1 VQKRI
6 SNKWLLNEWSTTK
19 LFFSRKGY
27 HLHHHHRL
35 ISEVP
40 HWSIIDAGLQ
50 KVLTQSQLSGGLDD
64 EPPSQILFA
73 TVQEVLTQSE
83 LYGGLEPSQILLTNL
98 CCNVMLANGECF
110 AGDIKDRVLHCQV
123 TLVTF
128 CMLGTCHSSTL

>member
-1 VQKRI
+1 MNGQPQ
-6 SNKWLLNEWSTTK
+6 NYA
-19 LFFSRKGY
+19 FPGKGY

-64 EPPSQILFA
+64 EPPSQIL
-73 TVQEVLTQSE
+73 
-83 LYGGLEPSQILLTNL
+83 LTNL

-110 AGDIKDRVLHCQV
+110 AGDINDQVLHCQV

>member
-1 VQKRI
+1 MVNHKTMLFQERATI
-6 SNKWLLNEWSTTK
+6 CTTTIEVNN
-19 LFFSRKGY
+19 SSIV
-27 HLHHHHRL
+27 HLAA
-35 ISEVP
+35 EVP
-40 HWSIIDAGLQ
+40 HSSIIDASLQ

-83 LYGGLEPSQILLTNL
+83 LSGGLEPSQILLTNL

-128 CMLGTCHSSTL
+128 CMLGTCHSSIL